1 MDPFGLTG
9 PFYKD
14 VVAQIDVRPNQ
25 VDTSGVGEGDDMSD
39 SSLEACLDTAQ
50 GALLRTIEGEVIP
63 RLILAH
69 RSARR
74 VPAAPCESSGS
85 GPRPSPADVERFAAL
100 VLGGRAGDALAY
112 VQGLQTLGMTS
123 ETIFLDVL
131 APAARIFGEMWE
143 SERTDFVEVTVALRR
158 LQNIAHEL
166 TPGRA
171 DPAEEPPK
179 AGRRILLVALP
190 GEQHVFGAQ
199 LVGEL
204 LRRSGWDVWDAP
216 GAGNKDILALVAR
229 EWFAVVGLSL
239 SAPEKVDALAGLI
252 RQLRRASLNRDVRVM
267 VGGKP
272 FEDQPERVALVGA
285 DATAQD
291 ARDAVLQAQRMLE
304 LLT

>member
-1 MDPFGLTG
+1 
-9 PFYKD
+9 
-14 VVAQIDVRPNQ
+14 
-25 VDTSGVGEGDDMSD
+25 MSE
-39 SSLEACLDTAQ
+39 SSLEPSLEIAG
-50 GALLRTIEGEVIP
+50 GALLRAIEGEVIP

-69 RSARR
+69 RASRTLR
-74 VPAAPCESSGS
+74 PAVCESSS
-85 GPRPSPADVERFAAL
+85 PGPRPSARDVEQFAAL
-100 VLGGRAGDALAY
+100 VLRGRPGEALAY
-112 VQGLQTLGMTS
+112 VQGLQTLGVTS

-158 LQNIAHEL
+158 LQNLAHEL
-166 TPGRA
+166 TPGHA
-171 DPAEEPPK
+171 DPAAEPPK
-179 AGRRILLVALP
+179 AGRRILLLAFP

-216 GAGNKDILALVAR
+216 GASNKDIIALVSR

-239 SAPEKVDALAGLI
+239 SAPDKVDVLAGLVHQI
-252 RQLRRASLNRDVRVM
+252 RRSSLNRDVRVM

-272 FEDQPERVALVGA
+272 FEDQPGRVALVGA

-304 LLT
+304 LLS

>member
-1 MDPFGLTG
+1 
-9 PFYKD
+9 
-14 VVAQIDVRPNQ
+14 
-25 VDTSGVGEGDDMSD
+25 MSD
-39 SSLEACLDTAQ
+39 SSLEASLDFAE

-69 RSARR
+69 RAARR
-74 VPAAPCESSGS
+74 VPQEACESG
-85 GPRPSPADVERFAAL
+85 GPRLRPSARDVEQFAAL
-100 VLGGRAGDALAY
+100 VLRARPDEARAY

-171 DPAEEPPK
+171 DPVEEPPK

-216 GAGNKDILALVAR
+216 GAGNKDILALVSR
-229 EWFAVVGLSL
+229 EWFAVIGLSL
-239 SAPEKVDALAGLI
+239 SAPEKVDALAALVHQI
-252 RQLRRASLNRDVRVM
+252 RRASLNRDVRVM
-267 VGGKP
+267 VGGRP
-272 FEDQPERVALVGA
+272 FEDQPGRVALVGA

>member
-1 MDPFGLTG
+1 
-9 PFYKD
+9 
-14 VVAQIDVRPNQ
+14 
-25 VDTSGVGEGDDMSD
+25 MSD
-39 SSLEACLDTAQ
+39 SSLEASLDFAE

-69 RSARR
+69 RASRLPRHA
-74 VPAAPCESSGS
+74 VCESSGS
-85 GPRPSPADVERFAAL
+85 GPKPSSRDVEQFASL
-100 VLGGRAGDALAY
+100 VLCGRPGEALAY
-112 VQGLQTLGMTS
+112 LQGLQTLGMTS

-143 SERTDFVEVTVALRR
+143 SERADFVEVTVALRH
-158 LQNIAHEL
+158 LQNLAHEL

-179 AGRRILLVALP
+179 AGRRILLLASP

-216 GAGNKDILALVAR
+216 GAGNKDIIALVSR

-239 SAPEKVDALAGLI
+239 SAPEKVDALAGLV
-252 RQLRRASLNRDVRVM
+252 RQIRRASLNRDVRVM
-267 VGGKP
+267 VGGRP
-272 FEDQPERVALVGA
+272 FEDQPGRVALVGA